1 MVLAIGRER
10 SLRAMSCALAG
21 RAAAQA
27 RTMSAARVQ
36 NGDMDDP
43 SPLAWGAAA
52 AKRRHSPE
60 VGKQQ
65 GREGGR
71 ARLLLREWRRHG
83 LLLLSACRRGFASRN
98 DDSDA
103 PPPSLRAAREAIH
116 KLGPGPWRT
125 GNGDVL
131 PAVAA

>member
-43 SPLAWGAAA
+43 SPLACGAAA

-83 LLLLSACRRGFASRN
+83 LLRRFASPN
-98 DDSDA
+98 YDSDA
-103 PPPSLRAAREAIH
+103 PPPSLRAAPEAIH
-116 KLGPGPWRT
+116 KLGPRPWRT
-125 GNGDVL
+125 GDGGVL
-131 PAVAA
+131 T